1 MSVQNVSFIR
11 VRYSETD
18 AFGTYYNSRALEWF
32 ECARTELCRSTGKP
46 YTAWEAEGVAV
57 PLAEAHVEYLGRA
70 CYDDLLKVT
79 AVGRME
85 GKVRLRFDLSV
96 ENAETGAPVCRG
108 YTLHAITNM
117 SGRPIRP
124 PEWLRDLMAGEEVLA
139 ADGEDDQ

>member
-1 MSVQNVSFIR
+1 MSDIVKRTPSERIIIPVLSNGSSARGRNFA
-11 VRYSETD
+11 VR
-18 AFGTYYNSRALEWF
+18 R
-32 ECARTELCRSTGKP
+32 GKP
-46 YTAWEAEGVAV
+46 YTAWESEGVAV

-124 PEWLRDLMAGEEVLA
+124 APNGFADLMAGEEVMA